1 MAKLTRKSYKRK
13 KIAFA
18 AVILGGVALVS
29 SGFAAWV
36 LSANATKDATGVT
49 TVGQVKDASLTIK
62 VQLQYKD
69 LSSAVEKWDNQS
81 GNGTFVFEPTK
92 DDVSKPGQR
101 VYNDGQNFE
110 RLTLRYVVT
119 VSSSLNTAF
128 DKLNIKMIEN
138 DSKNGIQQAVE
149 KQYIVEPEEF
159 KEPGVTISSTS
170 EKFEVNDQTDKQEN
184 GICTWTLNY
193 DMTLQWGEKFGG
205 MNPGKYYDEDTE
217 GKKVPLK
224 NENLTSEE
232 TAANKET
239 VESVLGDLH
248 ALLNDVSYT
257 LTFTASA
264 K

>member
-36 LSANATKDATGVT
+36 LSANAAKNESGVT
-49 TVGQVKDASLTIK
+49 TVGQVKDASLTIN

-69 LSSAVEKWDNQS
+69 LSATEEKWDPQS

-119 VSSSLNTAF
+119 VSSLLNSAFDSLNV
-128 DKLNIKMIEN
+128 KMIEN
-138 DSKNGIQQAVE
+138 DSKNGIQQAVQ
-149 KQYIVEPEEF
+149 KKYIVEPDEF
-159 KEPGVTISSTS
+159 KEPGVTIKSDSK
-170 EKFEVNDQTDKQEN
+170 KFTVDDQTKSQN
-184 GICTWTLNY
+184 GVCTWTLNY
-193 DMTLQWGEKFGG
+193 DLTLQWGEKFAGT
-205 MNPGKYYDEDTE
+205 NPGKYYDENEE
-217 GKKVPLK
+217 GKKVLLK
-224 NENLTSEE
+224 NANLSSEE
-232 TAANKET
+232 IDAGTET

-248 ALLNDVSYT
+248 KLLDGVSYI

>member
-62 VQLQYKD
+62 VQLQYKN
-69 LSSAVEKWDNQS
+69 LNSAVEKWDNRD
-81 GNGTFVFEPTK
+81 GNGSFVFEPTK

-101 VYNDGQNFE
+101 VYNDGENFE

-119 VSSSLNTAF
+119 VSSLLNSAFDSLNV
-128 DKLNIKMIEN
+128 KMIESG
-138 DSKNGIQQAVE
+138 SKNGIQQAVE
-149 KQYIVEPEEF
+149 KKYIAEPEEF
-159 KEPGVTISSTS
+159 KEAGVTISSTS
-170 EKFEVNDQTDKQEN
+170 DKFKVDDQTKQTN
-184 GICTWTLNY
+184 GVCTWTLNY
-193 DMTLQWGEKFGG
+193 DLTLQWGEKFDG
-205 MNPGKYYDEDTE
+205 MNPGKYYDENE
-217 GKKVPLK
+217 VGKNVPLK
-224 NENLTSEE
+224 NENLSSEE
-232 TAANKET
+232 IAAKKET

-248 ALLNDVSYT
+248 TLLDGVSYT

>member
-1 MAKLTRKSYKRK
+1 MAKLTRKYYKRK

-49 TVGQVKDASLTIK
+49 TVGQVKDASLTIE

-69 LSSAVEKWDNQS
+69 LNSAVEKWDNQD
-81 GNGTFVFEPTK
+81 GNGSFVFEPTK

-101 VYNDGQNFE
+101 VYNDGKNFE

-119 VSSSLNTAF
+119 VSSLLNSAFDSLNV
-128 DKLNIKMIEN
+128 KMIES

-149 KQYIVEPEEF
+149 KKYIAEPEEF
-159 KEPGVTISSTS
+159 KEAGVTISSTS
-170 EKFEVNDQTDKQEN
+170 DKFNVDDQTKQTN
-184 GICTWTLNY
+184 GVCTWTLNY
-193 DMTLQWGEKFGG
+193 DLTLQWGEKFAG
-205 MNPGKYYDEDTE
+205 MNPGKYYDENE
-217 GKKVPLK
+217 VGKNVPLK
-224 NENLTSEE
+224 NENLSSEE
-232 TAANKET
+232 IAAKKET

-248 ALLNDVSYT
+248 TLLDGVSYT